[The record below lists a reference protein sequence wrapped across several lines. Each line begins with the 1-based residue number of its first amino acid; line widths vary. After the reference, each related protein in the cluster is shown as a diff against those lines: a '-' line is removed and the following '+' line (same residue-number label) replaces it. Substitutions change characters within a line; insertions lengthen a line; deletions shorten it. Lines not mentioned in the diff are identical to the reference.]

1 MSSGSTGTGSAR
13 VRVNDSTVLAGS
25 EQNNITYTSES
36 DIYTVTVV
44 SSLSAGSYVTLQIKH
59 STSGTL
65 SANAILSVVS
75 ITGIRGEKGDTGSGS
90 NIIVQDEGIS
100 VPNTPHSTLNFTGAG
115 VTVTDSGSVQKEAFI
130 LGVPCITL
138 RDETEWEETVKCG
151 MNVLVGDNTE
161 KIVDTILNFKFKCKV
176 SRISYCDCLGDGK
189 AAMRIVNLCTQI
201 SRRKDE

>member
-1 MSSGSTGTGSAR
+1 VSKEGLQVILPLHPRTRKVIKSNEISIKLIKIIEPVSYLDML
-13 VRVNDSTVLAGS
+13 VL
-25 EQNNITYTSES
+25 E
-36 DIYTVTVV
+36 
-44 SSLSAGSYVTLQIKH
+44 K
-59 STSGTL
+59 
-65 SANAILSVVS
+65 NAQVI
-75 ITGIRGEKGDTGSGS
+75 
-90 NIIVQDEGIS
+90 
-100 VPNTPHSTLNFTGAG
+100 
-115 VTVTDSGSVQKEAFI
+115 VTDSGSVQKEAFI